1 MSVLARLFGPLNFN
15 GIEKRRENL
24 SVAEANRLQNE
35 RVLRDELDAQ
45 WEIVIRSPDPARR
58 QAAMDEIDRLNV
70 LLRAT

>member
-1 MSVLARLFGPLNFN
+1 MLARLLAPLSLDIF
-15 GIEKRRENL
+15 EERRENL

-45 WEIVIRSPDPARR
+45 WEIFLQSTDPFAR
-58 QAAMDEIDRLNV
+58 AAALDEIDRIRV